1 MKETYK
7 VKTPR
12 RIVLGDPK
20 YFEQFNGAKLRK
32 RIVDFKPPK
41 QFAAKIVLFEEE
53 QEDLSDTMTRTM
65 LLYLAPKDRLETYM
79 KEMLYE
85 GQENKVRQIGMES
98 GRFYFQVDRNED
110 TIQTEGGCWCGYE
123 EIFHKENGRR
133 VLDAAIIAV
142 AMPASD
148 TTEDMWQRLRYF
160 FKNVE
165 LTANVEATGGGAS

>member
-7 VKTPR
+7 VKTPK
-12 RIVLGDPK
+12 RIVFGDPK
-20 YFEQFNGAKLRK
+20 YFEQFSGAKLRK

-41 QFAAKIVLFEEE
+41 QFAARIVLFEEE
-53 QEDLSDTMTRTM
+53 HPDGTTRTM

-142 AMPASD
+142 AMPASG
-148 TTEDMWQRLRYF
+148 TTEDMRQRLRYF

-165 LTANVEATGGGAS
+165 QTANVEATGGGAS